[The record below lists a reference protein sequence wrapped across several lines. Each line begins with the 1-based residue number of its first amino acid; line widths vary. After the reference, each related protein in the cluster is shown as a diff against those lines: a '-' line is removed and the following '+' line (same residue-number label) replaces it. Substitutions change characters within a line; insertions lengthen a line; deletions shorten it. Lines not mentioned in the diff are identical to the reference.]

1 MEEEK
6 KIQDIEEEGE
16 VTELEDAC
24 LLGEVEVIGEC
35 FASFGAPPDSF
46 EINERSVS
54 ADFLSFAHV
63 FRRDFFLLFL
73 VILGFC

>member
-1 MEEEK
+1 M
-6 KIQDIEEEGE
+6 
-16 VTELEDAC
+16 TELEDAC
-24 LLGEVEVIGEC
+24 LLGEVEVIGDC

-63 FRRDFFLLFL
+63 FRRDFFLFRAIL
-73 VILGFC
+73 VFYGGTKEK